1 MPARAAFPAGDL
13 NSGDSMKHAALRRE
27 IIAACISMNRRGL
40 NQGVTGN
47 ISARVPEGFLITPS
61 GMEYDEMKPADIVT
75 MRLDGAHEGK
85 RRPSSEWRF
94 HRDIMAKKPEV
105 GAVAHMHSMFCATLS
120 CLGMDIPAVHYMI
133 VVGGGNSIRCA
144 PYATYGTQELADK
157 ALTALEGRNACLL
170 ANHGMIVTGPTLRK
184 AMWLAVEV
192 ENLAAQYWRALQIG
206 KPNILSD
213 ADVAAVIEQFK
224 MYGQHGAKALPS
236 CC

>member
-1 MPARAAFPAGDL
+1 
-13 NSGDSMKHAALRRE
+13 MKYAALRGE
-27 IIAACISMNRRGL
+27 IIAACLSMNRRGL

-47 ISARVPEGFLITPS
+47 ISARVSEGFLITPS
-61 GMEYDEMKPADIVT
+61 GMEYDEMKPSDIVL
-75 MRLDGAHEGK
+75 MHLDGTHEGK

-94 HRDIMAKKPEV
+94 HRDIMAKKTEV

-120 CLGMDIPAVHYMI
+120 CLRMDIPAAHYMI

-157 ALTALEGRNACLL
+157 ALKALEGRNACLL
-170 ANHGMIVTGPTLRK
+170 ANHGMIVTGPTLKK

-192 ENLAAQYWRALQIG
+192 ENLAAQYWRALQVG
-206 KPNILSD
+206 KPNILSEKE
-213 ADVAAVIEQFK
+213 VAAVIEQFRN
-224 MYGQHGAKALPS
+224 YGQVKPGDLPR